1 MKIIIVIIIIKII
14 IIIIIIIIIV
24 EILFLSS
31 LLLLS
36 LLCHHPLLSLFLFVN
51 YYEYERS
58 TFRVDKVLITGEN
71 VVLVKN
77 NTNGAWMF
85 LFKQRLSIII
95 FPLILWDVLNK
106 P

>member
-1 MKIIIVIIIIKII
+1 M
-14 IIIIIIIIIV
+14 
-24 EILFLSS
+24 
-31 LLLLS
+31 
-36 LLCHHPLLSLFLFVN
+36 FLFVN

-85 LFKQRLSIII
+85 YSNSDFQ
-95 FPLILWDVLNK
+95 
-106 P
+106 